1 MVGKGYLVDTNIFLE
16 VMLSREKKGQCADF
30 LGLLRDAKE
39 TGFVT
44 DFSIHSIMIILEKL
58 GKRNDLK
65 TFLRSLTGYRGMKI
79 YSTTVQDEILAVDI
93 CSEKKLDIEDSIQY
107 SAALSIDA
115 DAIVSLDQHFDG
127 LEIPRKE
134 P

>member
-16 VMLSREKKGQCADF
+16 VMLSREKKGRCTDF
-30 LGLLRDAKE
+30 LGLLRDGKE
-39 TGFVT
+39 NGFVT
-44 DFSIHSIMIILEKL
+44 DFSIHSIMIILENL
-58 GKRNDLK
+58 GKRNELK
-65 TFLRSLTGYRGMKI
+65 TFLSSLTGYKGMKI

-93 CSEKKLDIEDSIQY
+93 CSEKKLDVEDSIQY